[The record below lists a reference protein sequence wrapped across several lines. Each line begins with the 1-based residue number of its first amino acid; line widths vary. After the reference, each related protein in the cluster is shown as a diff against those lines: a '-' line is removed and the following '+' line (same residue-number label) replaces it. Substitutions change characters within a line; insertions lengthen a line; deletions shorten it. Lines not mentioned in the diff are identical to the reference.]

1 MEHIN
6 RIELQGIVGTVR
18 TNEYNGARVANF
30 SLVTEVLFKTRE
42 GASAETTWI
51 NIVAWESKDNPDV
64 YKICKGMPVNVTGR
78 LRSTK
83 VTGPD
88 GVEKTYYEVLAS
100 RVRILREEGAEV

>member
-18 TNEYNGARVANF
+18 NNEYNGAKVANF

-51 NIVAWESKDNPDV
+51 NIVAWEGKDNPEV
-64 YKICKGMPVNVTGR
+64 YKISKGMPVNVVGR
-78 LRSTK
+78 LRSTRA
-83 VTGPD
+83 TGAD

-100 RVRILREEGAEV
+100 RVRILESNEA